1 QVPSSLQRWLLCR
14 CLARKKLSEKE
25 KEVKKILAKLDQ
37 QIPNVSFSD
46 TRTTTSPEDS
56 KAILLNQKD
65 NYCVGE
71 QLMVLLDMFD
81 HMGKRKAYGG
91 DFFKV
96 RIYSPSIQAGASGH
110 IMDYR
115 NGTYL
120 VSFTLLWEG
129 PIRVS
134 LLLMHPSEGV
144 SALWKARKK
153 VYDKIAFTGKYL
165 NGTSEVSVECGFVM
179 NTSEEL
185 CKYLDERD
193 EEAFYCLKPGNI
205 PCEAFVQLM
214 SKNSPISYLTAL
226 EMELLDSIHPG
237 VEIPQK
243 FGQIQVSVCTTEMSI
258 QKCNFGLSS
267 HHPTG
272 FAWQNQWYPR
282 FCSIT
287 IFRTLKITTCL
298 ERKLILF
305 LGDSTLRQWL
315 EYFMKYLKS
324 RKTLIQT
331 DFSEIGRLFSPL
343 LENIQI
349 HWKKHG
355 HPFVTTSEYMTTDHS
370 YAAREID
377 TVAGDKD
384 TAIVVSLGQHFRPFP
399 IELFIRR
406 MINIR
411 EAVQRLFLR
420 SPETKVIIKSENLR
434 KTDIDLERFGDFHG
448 YTQMLAVKDIFQGL
462 NVGFIDAWDMSI
474 AYDTSDVHPPYHV
487 VGNQINLFLN
497 YIC

>member
-1 QVPSSLQRWLLCR
+1 TSISLKEKDIKIKFPE
-14 CLARKKLSEKE
+14 KKLSEKE

-226 EMELLDSIHPG
+226 EMELLDRYLYL
-237 VEIPQK
+237 QM
-243 FGQIQVSVCTTEMSI
+243 VCTTEMSI

-324 RKTLIQT
+324 LKLFDIHG
-331 DFSEIGRLFSPL
+331 FGRHQNL
-343 LENIQI
+343 LAIDMARNIQI